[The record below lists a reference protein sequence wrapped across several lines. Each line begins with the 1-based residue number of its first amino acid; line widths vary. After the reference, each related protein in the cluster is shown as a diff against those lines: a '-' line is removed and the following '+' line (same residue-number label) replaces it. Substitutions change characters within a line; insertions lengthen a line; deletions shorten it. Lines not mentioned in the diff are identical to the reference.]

1 VSPSTLTRS
10 ARREC
15 PVIATTDTIADA
27 TRTVLDSELP
37 ALPAVDERGRYV
49 GIFGERE
56 FIGALFPKYVQTLGY
71 AGYVP
76 RSIDDVLEKR
86 GDSAAEAVGDH
97 LNREHV
103 DVPPDASD
111 VQIAETFLHHRV
123 LVLPIVEDGQ
133 VRGVLTRGDFFRALA
148 ERFLMRP

>member
-86 GDSAAEAVGDH
+86 RDSAAEAVGDH

-103 DVPPDASD
+103 D